1 MEKVLLMTI
10 VICVLFGIIKF
21 LEMKYIEKN
30 LKPLKEIL
38 RDLVMVFA
46 SSLVSIFIFFHY
58 QNSIDDFVS
67 VLTNTSHLKSET
79 TQVFTGVPDF

>member
-46 SSLVSIFIFFHY
+46 SSFVSIFIFFHY

-67 VLTNTSHLKSET
+67 VLTNTSHLKSDT

>member
-21 LEMKYIEKN
+21 LEMKYIEKH

-46 SSLVSIFIFFHY
+46 SSFVSIFIFFHY

>member
-46 SSLVSIFIFFHY
+46 SSFVSIFIFFHY